1 VIAEDSYCL
10 NKGFAAEIVAFGVT
24 SRVCLLMGE

>member
-10 NKGFAAEIVAFGVT
+10 NNGFAEVIVPFGVT
-24 SRVCLLMGE
+24 SRVSLLMGE